1 MSETIARI
9 LIEDEVN
16 IHVTGC
22 DLHTRRK
29 LVNAVKYFLPH
40 ARYSPAYKLGRWDG
54 TTSFCTLGGK
64 TYLNMLDKLLPI
76 LVEAGYEVQIDD
88 QRHSHEFDFSE
99 IDDSYLSSI
108 VWPTGHRA
116 AGQPIMLRDYQ
127 VDLINT
133 CLNNMQGII
142 IAPTSAGKT
151 IVTAS
156 LSRLT
161 QDLGRSV
168 VIVPNKNLVEQTE
181 EDYRNVGLD
190 VGVLYGDRKEYDR
203 QHTICTWQSLNVLDK
218 KSKDALDDDQLEV
231 FLTGLVAIIVDE
243 VHMVKDLGVLHR
255 LLGTTFANI
264 PIRWGLTG
272 TVPEAEYNQMSLY
285 SVIGPLVG
293 ELEAKDLQDAGHLA
307 QCNVNCL
314 QTQET
319 QVYKDYQSELKFLLN
334 NTDRLV
340 WMAQRIQEI
349 ALTGNTLVL
358 IDRIATGKALT
369 DLIPGSNFISGE
381 MKSTERKEH
390 YKEIN
395 LADNAVMIA
404 TYGTTSTGISIN
416 RIFNLV
422 LVEPGKSFV
431 RVIQSIG
438 RGLRKADDKEEVD
451 VYDISST
458 CKFSKRHLTKR
469 IQHYKKVQYPHVLNK
484 VTY

>member
-16 IHVTGC
+16 IHITGA
-22 DLHTRRK
+22 DLNARRK
-29 LVNAVKYFLPH
+29 LVNAVKFFLPH
-40 ARYSPAYKLGRWDG
+40 ARYSPAFKLGRWDG

-64 TYLNMLDKLLPI
+64 TYLNMLDKLLPV
-76 LVEAGYEVQIDD
+76 LVEHGYEIVIDD
-88 QRHSHEFDFSE
+88 QRVRHEFDFAE
-99 IDDSYLSSI
+99 IDENYLSGI
-108 VWPTGHRA
+108 VWPLGHRA
-116 AGQPIMLRDYQ
+116 AGQPIILRDYQ

-133 CLNNMQGII
+133 CLCNMQGII

-156 LSRLT
+156 LSRLV

-168 VIVPNKNLVEQTE
+168 VIVPNKNLVQQTE

-190 VGVLYGDRKEYDR
+190 VGVLYGDRKEYNR
-203 QHTICTWQSLNVLDK
+203 KHTICTWQSLNVLDK
-218 KSKDALDDDQLEV
+218 KSKDALDDDQLAE
-231 FLTGLVAIIVDE
+231 FLNGLVAVIVDE
-243 VHMVKDLGVLHR
+243 VHAVKDLGVLHR
-255 LLGTTFANI
+255 LLSTTFANI
-264 PIRWGLTG
+264 PIRWGMTG

-334 NTDRLV
+334 NTDRLA

-358 IDRIATGKALT
+358 IDRIATGKALI

-438 RGLRKADDKEEVD
+438 RGLRKADDKEAVD
-451 VYDISST
+451 VFDISST

-469 IQHYKKVQYPHVLNK
+469 VQHYKKVQYPYVLNK